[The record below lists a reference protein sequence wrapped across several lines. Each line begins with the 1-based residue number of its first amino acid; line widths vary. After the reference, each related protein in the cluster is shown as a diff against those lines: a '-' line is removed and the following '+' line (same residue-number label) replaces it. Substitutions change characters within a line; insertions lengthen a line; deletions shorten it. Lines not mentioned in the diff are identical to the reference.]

1 MTEQNAIANYYKYTG
16 KKTFNFTTALVDM
29 DGVLFDSMKNH
40 TRAWVK
46 LMKKNG
52 IKCTRDEFYMYEG
65 MTGRDIIKMK
75 FKDGAGKNITDDEAQ
90 ALYKVKTRY
99 FTELGDVE
107 MIDGTLSLLKAL
119 KAAGI
124 KCVLVT
130 GSGTQSMLDRVDADY
145 EGIFDEQRV
154 TAADVKRGKPNP
166 EPYLKAMAKVN
177 AMADVKC
184 LTSSGEYERLFDD
197 YDIEALSVR
206 RGTLTEAERKIIE
219 SHVSMTYKLLAN
231 MNFDG
236 PYKNV
241 PIWASEHHEYL
252 DGSGYPNGLKGVE
265 LCWEV
270 RLLTIIDIYD
280 ALTAEDRPYK
290 PPLPPEKAFN
300 ILRDMAKEGKLDINI
315 LEDFIKSEAWK

>member
-177 AMADVKC
+177 AQPNECIVLENAPLGVQAGHTAGCFTVGETTGPIAEKDMYKAGADIVYPSMAAMEEA
-184 LTSSGEYERLFDD
+184 LPAL
-197 YDIEALSVR
+197 IEALK
-206 RGTLTEAERKIIE
+206 TQK
-219 SHVSMTYKLLAN
+219 
-231 MNFDG
+231 
-236 PYKNV
+236 
-241 PIWASEHHEYL
+241 
-252 DGSGYPNGLKGVE
+252 
-265 LCWEV
+265 
-270 RLLTIIDIYD
+270 
-280 ALTAEDRPYK
+280 
-290 PPLPPEKAFN
+290 
-300 ILRDMAKEGKLDINI
+300 
-315 LEDFIKSEAWK
+315 

>member
-1 MTEQNAIANYYKYTG
+1 MTEQTAIANYLKYTG
-16 KKTFNFTTALVDM
+16 KKSFNFTTALIDM

-145 EGIFDEQRV
+145 V

-166 EPYLKAMAKVN
+166 EPYLKAMAKVGVQPNECMVLEN
-177 AMADVKC
+177 APLGVQSGHTAGCFTVGVTTGPIAEKDMYKAGADMVY
-184 LTSSGEYERLFDD
+184 G
-197 YDIEALSVR
+197 
-206 RGTLTEAERKIIE
+206 
-219 SHVSMTYKLLAN
+219 
-231 MNFDG
+231 
-236 PYKNV
+236 
-241 PIWASEHHEYL
+241 
-252 DGSGYPNGLKGVE
+252 
-265 LCWEV
+265 
-270 RLLTIIDIYD
+270 
-280 ALTAEDRPYK
+280 
-290 PPLPPEKAFN
+290 
-300 ILRDMAKEGKLDINI
+300 DMAS
-315 LEDFIKSEAWK
+315 LEAALPALMEAFKTKQ

>member
-16 KKTFNFTTALVDM
+16 KKSFNFTTALVDM

-107 MIDGTLSLLKAL
+107 MIDGTLELLKAL

-130 GSGTQSMLDRVDADY
+130 GSGTHTMLERVDTDY
-145 EGIFDEQRV
+145 EGIFDEQRI

-177 AMADVKC
+177 AQPNECIVIENAPLGVQAGHTAGCFTVGVTTGPIAEKEMYKAGADMVYKDMASFQAA
-184 LTSSGEYERLFDD
+184 LPQL
-197 YDIEALSVR
+197 IEALKT
-206 RGTLTEAERKIIE
+206 TL
-219 SHVSMTYKLLAN
+219 
-231 MNFDG
+231 
-236 PYKNV
+236 
-241 PIWASEHHEYL
+241 
-252 DGSGYPNGLKGVE
+252 
-265 LCWEV
+265 
-270 RLLTIIDIYD
+270 
-280 ALTAEDRPYK
+280 
-290 PPLPPEKAFN
+290 
-300 ILRDMAKEGKLDINI
+300 
-315 LEDFIKSEAWK
+315 